1 MKILLDECVP
11 VQVRHALI
19 GHDVSTVQAQGW
31 KGIQNGE
38 LLAAAEAAGF
48 ALFILADKN
57 LRYQQNLAGRRM
69 AILELCLHIR
79 LLDTKQIWKAGR
91 QKRIVSYTFFPAF
104 LPSKGSVLRRVSG
117 NRISTELW
125 TNHRPTLERHFP
137 IMRAAA
143 ESIQMGE
150 YHTLESP

>member
-1 MKILLDECVP
+1 MPLQCCTPRMTKSSGIRERTQFCLRLPLNVKCCV
-11 VQVRHALI
+11 L
-19 GHDVSTVQAQGW
+19 
-31 KGIQNGE
+31 
-38 LLAAAEAAGF
+38 
-48 ALFILADKN
+48 
-57 LRYQQNLAGRRM
+57 
-69 AILELCLHIR
+69 IR

-104 LPSKGSVLRRVSG
+104 LPSKESVLRRVSG